1 MRFGKRHAPP
11 ADAVAAAK
19 SLFFGAAPLA
29 RSAGPAAIVRE
40 DGRVVAANGAA
51 WKRTALLGLAEAAPL
66 RREISSAIQKQRPE
80 TVPIVGDGVT
90 LTIEVLPL
98 EPGVALLLG
107 HESGATDALNEAL
120 VDSRARYKALV
131 ELSSEFAW
139 ETGADGRFAF
149 VSPKGALGYAAV
161 ELVGRDAASFCLA
174 GGDSPPFVARSRV
187 DNVTVWWRKKDGS
200 EACLAVSAAPF
211 EREGRWLGTRGI
223 CRDVTA
229 ERGYE
234 DALARARQR
243 EDLIAY
249 VVRLMRDA
257 ETPDAMLAG
266 VCEATARSLAARSCR
281 VYKVAANGDVEEA
294 AKFGDGN
301 GDGAL
306 TLLVTRAARGGR
318 AGFAAMETETGRRIG
333 RPTQHRQAVNGV
345 LVLERAPGSPAWSED
360 DRTLIAGIADQLGIA
375 LAQAEAQAALERA
388 SRTDPL
394 TGLLNRRA
402 FESEMVARLGR
413 QANVATPGALLL
425 IDLDNFKQ
433 INDTAGHERGDEA
446 LKAVAEMLVCR
457 TRPGDLVARLGG
469 DEFALWLERV
479 DAEVASS
486 RAAQLVAAASE
497 LAAFSVASETPL
509 GFSIGV
515 ALRRAGSDLAQLL
528 SRADAAMYQAK
539 RSGKGSFAFDKGHA
553 KAANA

>member
-1 MRFGKRHAPP
+1 MKFGKRHAPR
-11 ADAVAAAK
+11 ADAVAAAN
-19 SLFFGAAPLA
+19 SLFFGTAPLA
-29 RSAGPAAIVRE
+29 RSAGPVAIVRE

-51 WKRTALLGLAEAAPL
+51 WKRAALFGLAEAAPL
-66 RREISSAIQKQRPE
+66 KPEIAAAIQKQKPE
-80 TVPIVGDGVT
+80 TVSIDAAGVT
-90 LTIEVLPL
+90 LAIEILPL

-107 HESGATDALNEAL
+107 HETGATDALNEAL

-139 ETGADGRFAF
+139 ETGADGRFTF
-149 VSPKGALGYAAV
+149 VSPKGALGYAAA

-174 GGDSPPFVARSRV
+174 GGESSPFAARSRV
-187 DNVTVWWRKKDGS
+187 DNVTVWWKKKDGS
-200 EACLAVSAAPF
+200 EACLAVSAAPV
-211 EREGRWLGTRGI
+211 ERDGRWSGARGV
-223 CRDVTA
+223 CCDVTA

-249 VVRLMRDA
+249 LVRLMRDA
-257 ETPDAMLAG
+257 ETSDAMLAG
-266 VCEATARSLAARSCR
+266 ACEATARALAAHSGRI
-281 VYKVAANGDVEEA
+281 YKVAANGDVEEV
-294 AKFGDGN
+294 AKFGDGKN
-301 GDGAL
+301 DGAL
-306 TLLVTRAARGGR
+306 TLLVTRAARNGR
-318 AGFAAMETETGRRIG
+318 GGFAAMETATGRHIG
-333 RPTQHRQAVNGV
+333 RPILYRQAVNGV
-345 LVLERAPGSPAWSED
+345 LVLERAPDAPAWAED

-402 FESEMVARLGR
+402 FESEMEARLGR
-413 QANVATPGALLL
+413 QANVAMPGALLL

-433 INDTAGHERGDEA
+433 VNDTAGHERGDEA
-446 LKAVAEMLVCR
+446 LKAVAEILVSR

-469 DEFALWLERV
+469 DEFALWLERI
-479 DAEVASS
+479 DAEAASS
-486 RAAQLVAAASE
+486 RAAQLIAAASN
-497 LAAFSVASETPL
+497 LAEFSAAPEARL

-515 ALRRAGSDLAQLL
+515 AIRRGDSDLPQLL
-528 SRADAAMYQAK
+528 SSADAAMYQAK
-539 RSGKGSFAFDKGHA
+539 RSGKGGFAFDKRRH